1 MTASRARSSAIGKD
15 CEKSRIGT
23 LRLSFADRFS
33 PLLLVS
39 PMPLPRPHKYLQRS
53 KYRVGLLVE
62 T

>member
-1 MTASRARSSAIGKD
+1 
-15 CEKSRIGT
+15 

-53 KYRVGLLVE
+53 KYRFGLLVE